1 MKIEIEL
8 DDETVKYLEILAKH
22 QCTMKIEMDLK
33 SIVEQCAYNIA
44 TGVRR
49 PGSHE
54 RAAVESMFGYF
65 D

>member
-8 DDETVKYLEILAKH
+8 DDETVQHLEILAKH
-22 QCTMKIEMDLK
+22 QETDLK

-49 PGSHE
+49 SGSHE
-54 RAAVESMFGYF
+54 GQAVASMFGYF
-65 D
+65 G